1 MIPMHLS
8 SGAQQVTDVTSP
20 KSLPNQPDDSLD
32 TYQPSLSSSD
42 NVFDNGS
49 DNDDSSSSISKS
61 SSTCS
66 GSICSKHTT
75 FRTFDHL
82 QQDLDILKKA
92 STNAYLVPV
101 VHKLAHTMKS
111 SLADNSSA
119 TMLPSLISALPSGRE
134 TGTFLSVDVG
144 GSTLR
149 IALIKLF
156 GRSSGINPKVLSSS
170 THPINRDIK
179 ALSGVAFFEWIGN
192 HIKDLLMSQNYLHNH
207 ISMGLSWSFP
217 FAQLESVAKGT
228 ILKMGKGY
236 LVADEI
242 ASRDLKDMFDE
253 CFASVGLNISL
264 TAIVNDTVASLL
276 SHAYMNAST
285 RAAVILGTGVN
296 SSALITDNG
305 INKLINTEMSLMG
318 GDKILPQTE
327 WDVLLDSRVEQPGF
341 QPFETMVSGRYLG
354 EVARLVIMEMNL
366 LKRIHLEFDDKSG
379 NDVSLLNVEYGFETA
394 LMAEIEDLAVYKNA
408 PVQARR
414 TFEKKLKVHVSL
426 KDFEEIYKV
435 IRHVSTR
442 SASWIGASLVSL
454 ALNLNQKGD
463 PLNSI
468 TTIAYSGTVIE
479 KYPYFKERCQRVLS
493 HLGNIY
499 GVTGLTLDPA
509 LDGTLYGPAIAS
521 AMYA

>member
-1 MIPMHLS
+1 M
-8 SGAQQVTDVTSP
+8 ADVTSN
-20 KSLPNQPDDSLD
+20 LLLDQPIFINDKLD
-32 TYQPSLSSSD
+32 TYQSSLSSSD
-42 NVFDNGS
+42 HVFDTGS
-49 DNDDSSSSISKS
+49 ENDDSSSSISKS

-66 GSICSKHTT
+66 SGICSKRSS
-75 FRTFDHL
+75 FRTFTNL
-82 QQDLDILKKA
+82 QEDLDILKKA
-92 STNAYLVPV
+92 STTASLVPV
-101 VHKLAHTMKS
+101 VQKLAYTMES
-111 SLADNSSA
+111 SLADSSSA
-119 TMLPSLISALPSGRE
+119 TMLPSLISTLPSGRE
-134 TGTFLSVDVG
+134 TGTYLSVDVG

-156 GRSSGINPKVLSSS
+156 GRSSGIKPRVLSSS

-179 ALSGVAFFEWIGN
+179 ALSGVAFFEWIAN
-192 HIKDLLMSQNYLHNH
+192 HIKDLLFSQNYLHHH

-217 FAQLESVAKGT
+217 FAQLESVSKGV

-242 ASRDLKDMFDE
+242 AGRDLKDMFDE
-253 CFASVGLNISL
+253 CFSSVGLNISL

-296 SSALITDNG
+296 SSALITSN
-305 INKLINTEMSLMG
+305 NSSQLINTEMSLMG
-318 GDKILPQTE
+318 GDKILPQTD

-354 EVARLVIMEMNL
+354 EVVRLVIMEMNL
-366 LKRIHLEFDDKSG
+366 LNKIHLEFNDQHG
-379 NDVSLLNVEYGFETA
+379 NDVSLLNVEYGLETA
-394 LMAEIEDLAVYKNA
+394 LIAEIENLAVYQNQPANA
-408 PVQARR
+408 QRK
-414 TFEKKLKVHVSL
+414 FEKQLKVKLSPFH
-426 KDFEEIYKV
+426 FEV
-435 IRHVSTR
+435 ICQVITQVSTR

-463 PLNSI
+463 ALNSI

-479 KYPYFKERCQRVLS
+479 KYPFFKERCQSVLS
-493 HLGNIY
+493 NLGKIY
-499 GVTGLTLDPA
+499 GITGLTLDPA